1 MHMNPIQYR
10 DFCVYSEMICEL
22 QKRLLL
28 EKVIYMS
35 IAFFT
40 IATELRFL
48 HFDRIERK
56 REETSPETVSE
67 FYHLK
72 AIEMACKHIVCG
84 TPYIN
89 HLITSYHKHYKQNL
103 DTIVITLFNHL
114 AGREFFSKVKHWNH
128 PQISAGIEWVTS

>member
-1 MHMNPIQYR
+1 
-10 DFCVYSEMICEL
+10 MICEL
-22 QKRLLL
+22 HRKLLL

-48 HFDRIERK
+48 HLDDEGTDQI
-56 REETSPETVSE
+56 SE

-72 AIEMACKHIVCG
+72 AIEMACKHIACS

-89 HLITSYHKHYKQNL
+89 HLITSYHKHYKQRL
-103 DTIVITLFNHL
+103 DTIVNI
-114 AGREFFSKVKHWNH
+114 
-128 PQISAGIEWVTS
+128 